1 MNNDDRKKEI
11 DLMEYWGIIIKR
23 KWVIVSFAGAL
34 IFFTAIFSFL
44 ATPKYKAT
52 STLLIEE
59 GTSKILSMEDAFGY
73 QSPVVRDLRFYNTQL
88 KLLES
93 KSLAE
98 RVAKK
103 LELLTRPE
111 FTDKKK
117 SVFAH
122 IINIITFKWISS
134 SKGSEDKTIEGR
146 RTYNPYSDI
155 AKMVRNRIKVKPIRD
170 TKLVEVSYTSSSPI
184 LSAEVIN
191 TLAEEFINFSIEKRR
206 ELTQQ
211 ASDFLNNQITALQE
225 ELAAKQRELDNYVKD
240 KDLYSLSSLS
250 DTESSTVSTLNDYYA
265 AYTQARIDRIK
276 AEAAY
281 RELKD
286 VVDVDSLP
294 QSLSN
299 PAIQQLKAEYTK
311 IKNEYNEKSRD
322 YKPDHPE
329 MVRLRARLDNMKEE
343 LRNIVDTAE
352 ADYSAASKRESYLRS
367 LLDRQKE
374 DVARMSSS
382 AIHYNSLK
390 IEVENKRRQLDSLV
404 EKRDE
409 TLVSQ
414 RLGGIKASNISI
426 IDEAEVP
433 KKPVSPNKKLNL
445 FLAFFFGI
453 LGGGGLCFLLEYL
466 DNSIKGPEDVERLVG
481 LPSLGV
487 IPYLDKKE
495 IEKGKNYYQGDE
507 YSYGDDS
514 SESEVGPRIKEIE
527 LINHLYPQFSISEDY
542 RTVRTSILLS
552 HAESPPKSIVFTS
565 AMPMEG
571 KSTTVVN
578 MAVSF
583 SQLEEKILVIDS
595 DLRRPRLHN
604 IFKTRNI
611 AGLSGYLTG
620 KVELKDAIKKTSI
633 KNIWVLP
640 SGPIPPNPAE
650 LLNSKKMKGM
660 IEEVKKD
667 FDIILFDTP
676 PILTVVDGI
685 IVSSISDSTV
695 MVINGSKLTRN
706 PFVNA
711 VEELKRARV
720 KIIGVL
726 FNGLRVKKGDYFHM
740 DYYRYYRYDYYGEEE
755 GRADSE

>member
-11 DLMEYWGIIIKR
+11 DLMEYWGVIIKR

-59 GTSKILSMEDAFGY
+59 ETSKILSMEDAFGY

-98 RVAKK
+98 RVATK
-103 LELLTRPE
+103 LDLLSRPE

-117 SVFAH
+117 SVFTH

-134 SKGSEDKTIEGR
+134 NKEPEDRTLEGR
-146 RTYNPYSDI
+146 LTYNPYSDI
-155 AKMVRNRIKVKPIRD
+155 AKMVRNHIKVKPIRE
-170 TKLVEVSYTSSSPI
+170 TKLVEVSYTSSSPV

-211 ASDFLNNQITALQE
+211 ASDFLNTQITALQE

-250 DTESSTVSTLNDYYA
+250 DTESSTVNTLNDYYE

-276 AEAAY
+276 TEAAY

-286 VVDVDSLP
+286 VVNVDSLP

-299 PAIQQLKAEYTK
+299 PAIQQLKAEYTRV
-311 IKNEYNEKSRD
+311 KNEYNEKSRD

-329 MVRLRARLDNMKEE
+329 MMRLRARLDSMKEE
-343 LRNIVDTAE
+343 LRNVVDTAE
-352 ADYSAASKRESYLRS
+352 ADYSAALKRESYLKS

-414 RLGGIKASNISI
+414 RLGGIKASNVSI

-445 FLAFFFGI
+445 LLAFFFGI
-453 LGGGGLCFLLEYL
+453 FGGGGLCFLLEYL

-487 IPYLDKKE
+487 IPYLDPKG
-495 IEKGKNYYQGDE
+495 IEKKKSYYQADE
-507 YSYGDDS
+507 YSYGD
-514 SESEVGPRIKEIE
+514 ESPEGEDIPKTKEIE

-650 LLNSKKMKGM
+650 LLNSKKMKEM
-660 IEEVKKD
+660 IEEVKKG

-711 VEELKRARV
+711 VEELKRARA
-720 KIIGVL
+720 KILGVL
-726 FNGLRVKKGDYFHM
+726 FNGLKVKKGDYFHM
-740 DYYRYYRYDYYGEEE
+740 DYYRYYRYDYYGEE
-755 GRADSE
+755 GRRADLE